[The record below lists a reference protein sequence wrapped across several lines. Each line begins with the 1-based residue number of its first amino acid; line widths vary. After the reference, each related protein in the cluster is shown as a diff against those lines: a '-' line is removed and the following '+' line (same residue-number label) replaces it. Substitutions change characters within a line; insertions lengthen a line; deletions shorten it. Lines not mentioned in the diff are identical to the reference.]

1 MSLSWANLVS
11 TNQLLVFLGADDVAV
26 IHQSQGLRNR
36 VIDQKQ
42 VTFPVSIE
50 GIKIEAPVWQQS
62 TIQLERLLSA
72 MQLQPGT
79 RLTITLA
86 SEFVRYLSLPALQI
100 RMNATEKLDY
110 IAAAYQ
116 DIYGEVVN
124 DWEINCHDAPSE
136 EAILAAAIDKKLM
149 AELNQIALKH
159 QLILHSVQPYLMR
172 AFNALAS
179 QINDTNGYLVL
190 VESKRLLL
198 INLQDRKYQNLRTYA
213 VGDGDNWQSELK
225 NLMLREALLSN
236 FNKQEMDKQEI
247 DKHEIDK
254 QEILVYAPTQKNIA
268 LKVIDG
274 WHLKRISTLKNVI
287 TNIQYSMLEVSL

>member
-1 MSLSWANLVS
+1 MSLLWANLVS

-100 RMNATEKLDY
+100 RMNATEKLAY

-116 DIYGEVVN
+116 DVYGDVVN
-124 DWEINCHDAPSE
+124 DWEINCHDAPASE
-136 EAILAAAIDKKLM
+136 TTLAAAIDNKLL
-149 AELNQIALKH
+149 AELSQIALKH
-159 QLILHSVQPYLMR
+159 GLTLNSVQPYLMR
-172 AFNALAS
+172 AFNALAK
-179 QINDTNGYLVL
+179 QIGLATGYFVI

-198 INLQDRKYQNLRTYA
+198 INLQDGKYQHLRVFA
-213 VGDGDNWQSELK
+213 VSDNWQSEFK
-225 NLMLREALLSN
+225 NLMLREALLNNSS
-236 FNKQEMDKQEI
+236 Q
-247 DKHEIDK
+247 
-254 QEILVYAPTQKNIA
+254 QEILVYAPAHKKTVLN
-268 LKVIDG
+268 VIDG
-274 WHLKRISTLKNVI
+274 WQLKRISTLKNVNA
-287 TNIQYSMLEVSL
+287 TSEFSMLEVAL

>member
-1 MSLSWANLVS
+1 MS
-11 TNQLLVFLGADDVAV
+11 TNQLLVFLGIDDVAA
-26 IHQSQGLRNR
+26 INRSHGLRNR
-36 VIDQKQ
+36 INDQKQ
-42 VTFPVSIE
+42 VTFQNSIE
-50 GIKIEAPVWQQS
+50 SIKAEAPVWQQA
-62 TIQLERLLSA
+62 TAQLESILVA
-72 MQLQPGT
+72 MQIKPGT

-86 SEFVRYLSLPALQI
+86 SEFVRYLSLPPLQI
-100 RMNATEKLDY
+100 RMNAAEKLAY
-110 IAAAYQ
+110 VAAAFQ
-116 DIYGEVVN
+116 DIYGEVLN

-159 QLILHSVQPYLMR
+159 QLILNSVQPYLMR

-179 QINDTNGYLVL
+179 QIDDTNGYLVL

-198 INLQDRKYQNLRTYA
+198 INLQDGKYQNLRTYA
-213 VGDGDNWQSELK
+213 VGDNWQSELK
-225 NLMLREALLSN
+225 NLMLREALLGN
-236 FNKQEMDKQEI
+236 FDKQEM
-247 DKHEIDK
+247 DK
-254 QEILVYAPTQKNIA
+254 QEILVYAPTQKNTA